1 MRVTWAACNA
11 DVPASP
17 SASPTPNPFPI
28 HNSLRSA
35 VLGTLPADVI
45 VVTVSIALCLM
56 VLVMMV
62 RTMTRTIL
70 QALRVK
76 GDEREL
82 MKMKAVQ
89 LLVLV
94 IDTMTGH
101 KLQGSGVDQLFVLLE
116 LYAKLGLRYAV
127 TC

>member
-1 MRVTWAACNA
+1 M
-11 DVPASP
+11 
-17 SASPTPNPFPI
+17 
-28 HNSLRSA
+28 
-35 VLGTLPADVI
+35 LGTLPADVI

-82 MKMKAVQ
+82 MKMKAVH

-94 IDTMTGH
+94 NDTMTGH
-101 KLQGSGVDQLFVLLE
+101 KLQGLGVDLVLCGLLPQEHMLLLLLANLLNFQDIKISSPMQLHRRLDFPTSIRVRPE
-116 LYAKLGLRYAV
+116 M
-127 TC
+127 T

>member
-1 MRVTWAACNA
+1 M
-11 DVPASP
+11 
-17 SASPTPNPFPI
+17 
-28 HNSLRSA
+28 
-35 VLGTLPADVI
+35 LGTLPADII

-82 MKMKAVQ
+82 LKMKAVQ
-89 LLVLV
+89 LLVFV
-94 IDTMTGH
+94 NDTMTM
-101 KLQGSGVDQLFVLLE
+101 
-116 LYAKLGLRYAV
+116 
-127 TC
+127 T

>member
-1 MRVTWAACNA
+1 MFQHR
-11 DVPASP
+11 PP
-17 SASPTPNPFPI
+17 LHLPLIPFL
-28 HNSLRSA
+28 STTRSA

-82 MKMKAVQ
+82 LKMKAVQ
-89 LLVLV
+89 LLVFV
-94 IDTMTGH
+94 NDTMT
-101 KLQGSGVDQLFVLLE
+101 
-116 LYAKLGLRYAV
+116 
-127 TC
+127 